1 MCACTM
7 CVCVVPPTLAKHPP
21 RVVQGCRC
29 LPTGVGG
36 LPSQLI
42 RCQPGA
48 EVHQRWAAEAEDG
61 DARPIPRPIAVWHD
75 APAGGP
81 TAVPSRFP
89 FANPKM
95 GLGYMPPALGSVWGR
110 FFSCCQSTAPP
121 RGEVESLTDGTNPTQ
136 GSGYSWHAF
145 RLQPHTT
152 DIWVCACKP
161 LHEHGVLIMCII
173 CPNVH
178 PQLFGIKLG
187 LPMLL
192 SNLHFMPSPP
202 LHHHPLCTPGL
213 SVLSLFFSRVCL
225 G

>member
-121 RGEVESLTDGTNPTQ
+121 PPGGRSKALLMAPTQ
-136 GSGYSWHAF
+136 RKARVTVGMHFDCSHT
-145 RLQPHTT
+145 LQTYGC
-152 DIWVCACKP
+152 VRA
-161 LHEHGVLIMCII
+161 
-173 CPNVH
+173 
-178 PQLFGIKLG
+178 
-187 LPMLL
+187 
-192 SNLHFMPSPP
+192 NLYMSME
-202 LHHHPLCTPGL
+202 C
-213 SVLSLFFSRVCL
+213 
-225 G
+225 